1 MTPAEFADHF
11 KSLSHAELWEVLQ
24 NRNRY
29 QAAALEAAETEWSH
43 RQLDEETIKALTN
56 ESIASRQKLKEE
68 GAQKKEAE
76 EQAKKDVLD
85 FFVQEKKQESKVA
98 RVARTTGFILGVL
111 LLISLLLDY
120 DYYVTIFSKFLYEP
134 INTLMLIIPSV
145 LGILGCIQLI
155 RLRKSGWYL
164 AMIYV
169 GWTLSGEIGS
179 FCYYVRFINPSFPSL
194 VVTILTL
201 AFWTIPETVLLW
213 LRNKAP
219 FLIPPKWIT
228 VTVIVQITL
237 FLYFLYRSFSS
248 TSTPTFIRSI

>member
-85 FFVQEKKQESKVA
+85 FFVQEKEEETKTK
-98 RVARTTGFILGVL
+98 RVAYATGTILGIFI
-111 LLISLLLDY
+111 LISLFQYFDTYILMA
-120 DYYVTIFSKFLYEP
+120 SEFLYEP
-134 INTLMLIIPSV
+134 IDAFFFFLPAIIGV
-145 LGILGCIQLI
+145 LGCIKLI
-155 RLRKSGWYL
+155 RLKQSGWYL
-164 AMIYV
+164 TMIYV
-169 GWTLSGEIGS
+169 GWILAHQIS
-179 FCYYVRFINPSFPSL
+179 FLYSFVRFGNPSFAAL
-194 VVTILTL
+194 VIPVLNV
-201 AFWTIPETVLLW
+201 AFWSLPEAALIW

-219 FLIPPKWIT
+219 FVIPKKWLAGMIILQ
-228 VTVIVQITL
+228 VI
-237 FLYFLYRSFSS
+237 FLLYLSLDQVFPGIEAFRLL
-248 TSTPTFIRSI
+248 